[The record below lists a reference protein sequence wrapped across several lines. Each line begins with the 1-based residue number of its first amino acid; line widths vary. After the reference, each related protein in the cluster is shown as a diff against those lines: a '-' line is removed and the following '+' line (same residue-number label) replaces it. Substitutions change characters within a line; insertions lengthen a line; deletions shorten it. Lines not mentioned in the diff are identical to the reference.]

1 MRLFASLAAAVLAS
15 TLLAATP
22 LSPDD
27 AVAITAMVQNQ
38 LHVDDLDASMF
49 QEKPYAVAYWS
60 AGKGHAAG
68 QALLKKGTAGWAI
81 VKMTTGSLK
90 SASALESLGVPAS
103 TAQALVKDL
112 EVGKAP

>member
-49 QEKPYAVAYWS
+49 QEKPYAVAYWG

>member
-1 MRLFASLAAAVLAS
+1 MALAIG
-15 TLLAATP
+15 LLAATP
-22 LSPDD
+22 ISEDD
-27 AVAITAMVQNQ
+27 AVAIAAAVQHR

-60 AGKGHAAG
+60 AADNHGAG
-68 QALLKKGTAGWAI
+68 EALLKKGGTTWTV

-90 SASALESLGVPAS
+90 DEAALEKLGVPSA

-112 EVGKAP
+112 EIGKAP